1 VDLRQA
7 LRTNDGQQIDQKL
20 IAALE
25 DDIDS
30 LDAVMQCG
38 LAQERIANDVLSLSR
53 IQLQVR
59 LPHSPTIMEYS
70 TSVTNNYVFA
80 SQGSG
85 YSPHRVCTRR

>member
-1 VDLRQA
+1 MDLRHA
-7 LRTNDGQQIDQKL
+7 LRANDGQRIDQKL
-20 IAALE
+20 VAALE

-59 LPHSPTIMEYS
+59 LRSRLNLQECSALMKILLIPR
-70 TSVTNNYVFA
+70 F
-80 SQGSG
+80 
-85 YSPHRVCTRR
+85 